1 MKLTNGKE
9 TVDIT
14 NSGTIKGFLNAG
26 WREVTE
32 ETKPAPAKKTAKAK
46 Q

>member
-9 TVDIT
+9 TVDI
-14 NSGTIKGFLNAG
+14 NNPGAIKGFLNAG
-26 WREVTE
+26 WREVAE
-32 ETKPAPAKKTAKAK
+32 ETKPAPSKKTAKAK